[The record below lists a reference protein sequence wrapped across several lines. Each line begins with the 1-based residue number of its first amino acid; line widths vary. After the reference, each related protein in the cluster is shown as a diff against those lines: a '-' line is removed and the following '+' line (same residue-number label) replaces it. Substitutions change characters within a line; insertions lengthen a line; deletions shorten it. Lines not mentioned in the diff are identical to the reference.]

1 VRDREPVFTPAPTLP
16 VDVKLDQD
24 ETPRTEVQLADFEVA
39 DEVRRL
45 LLQLDERKDWVMD
58 KIEVRG
64 GLPRRIVFAVPLPGG
79 VAHPSTGRLM
89 RRKKWPKRAGRVEDW
104 AGQLTGRALIR
115 VGWPY
120 EYENESAPVHMLHV
134 GRVKRP
140 E

>member
-1 VRDREPVFTPAPTLP
+1 MTPSLRFSQLSSARQALIRACQAINCGQIQDLYVRDREPVFTPAPTLP

-79 VAHPSTGRLM
+79 VAPSVN
-89 RRKKWPKRAGRVEDW
+89 RAANAKEEM
-104 AGQLTGRALIR
+104 AK
-115 VGWPY
+115 
-120 EYENESAPVHMLHV
+120 ES
-134 GRVKRP
+134 RP
-140 E
+140 G